1 MTKIPGVGPTG
12 TFLDRILADKREELA
27 SRQRKE
33 PLEVLERRV
42 ADLSSQWSR
51 GDQWS
56 LVRAILEGPRG
67 PHAGGK
73 RIQLI
78 AEVKKAS
85 PSKGRLVSVLEHRAL
100 GRTYTIGGAAGISVV
115 TEEKHFQG
123 SLQFLYDL
131 RVSLD
136 GYYPGGRP
144 SLLRKDFL
152 FDPYHLWEARAYGA
166 DAVLLIAAVL
176 SRDELASLMAQ
187 AGEMEMECLVE
198 VHDER
203 ELQKALEAGAYL
215 IGINNRDLRTFETD
229 LAVTER
235 LRPLIPDDRVVVSE
249 SGIFTRADVERLAA
263 CGIHAVLVG
272 EALIT
277 STDVREKMREFL
289 L

>member
-1 MTKIPGVGPTG
+1 MTD
-12 TFLDRILADKREELA
+12 TFLDRILADKRQE
-27 SRQRKE
+27 
-33 PLEVLERRV
+33 LERRQQKEPVEVLQRRV
-42 ADLSSQWSR
+42 AELSSQWSR

-56 LVRAILEGPRG
+56 LVQAIMEGPRG

-100 GRTYTIGGAAGISVV
+100 GRTYTIFGAAGISVV

-166 DAVLLIAAVL
+166 DAVLLIAAIL

-203 ELQKALEAGAYL
+203 DVQKALEAGAYL
-215 IGINNRDLRTFETD
+215 IGVNNRDLRTFETD

-249 SGIFTRADVERLAA
+249 SGIFTRADVGRLADA
-263 CGIHAVLVG
+263 GVHAVLVG

-277 STDVREKMREFL
+277 APDTLLKMKEL
-289 L
+289 LV

>member
-1 MTKIPGVGPTG
+1 MPGQAAD
-12 TFLDRILADKREELA
+12 TFLDRILADKREELERR
-27 SRQRKE
+27 RQKE
-33 PLEVLERRV
+33 PVEVLQRRV

-51 GDQWS
+51 GEQWS
-56 LVRAILEGPRG
+56 LVKAILEGPRG

-85 PSKGRLVSVLEHRAL
+85 PSRGRLVSVLEHRAL
-100 GRTYTIGGAAGISVV
+100 GRTYVIGGAAGISVV

-144 SLLRKDFL
+144 ALLRKDFL

-166 DAVLLIAAVL
+166 DAVLLIAAIL
-176 SRDELASLMAQ
+176 SREELASLTAQ

-203 ELQKALEAGAYL
+203 DVQKALEAGAYL
-215 IGINNRDLRTFETD
+215 IGINNRDLRSFETD

-249 SGIFTRADVERLAA
+249 SGIFTRADVERLADA
-263 CGIHAVLVG
+263 GVQAILVG

-277 STDVREKMREFL
+277 APDTRVKMQEL
-289 L
+289 LV

>member
-1 MTKIPGVGPTG
+1 MSGQAAGS
-12 TFLDRILADKREELA
+12 FLDRILADKREELERR
-27 SRQRKE
+27 RQKE
-33 PLEVLERRV
+33 PVEVLQRRV

-51 GDQWS
+51 GEQWS
-56 LVRAILEGPRG
+56 LVKAILEGPRG

-85 PSKGRLVSVLEHRAL
+85 PSKGRLVSVLEHHAL
-100 GRTYTIGGAAGISVV
+100 GRTYVIGGAAGISVV

-144 SLLRKDFL
+144 ALLRKDFL

-166 DAVLLIAAVL
+166 DAVLLIAAIL
-176 SRDELASLMAQ
+176 SREELASLMAQ

-203 ELQKALEAGAYL
+203 DVQKALEAGAYL

-249 SGIFTRADVERLAA
+249 SGIFTRADVERLADA
-263 CGIHAVLVG
+263 GVHAVLVG

-277 STDVREKMREFL
+277 APDTRLKMQEL
-289 L
+289 LI

>member
-1 MTKIPGVGPTG
+1 MSGQAAGS
-12 TFLDRILADKREELA
+12 FLDRILADKREELERR
-27 SRQRKE
+27 RQKE
-33 PLEVLERRV
+33 PVEVLQRRV

-51 GDQWS
+51 GEQWS
-56 LVRAILEGPRG
+56 LVKAILEGPRG

-85 PSKGRLVSVLEHRAL
+85 PSKGRLVSVLEHHAL
-100 GRTYTIGGAAGISVV
+100 GRTYVIGGAAGISVV

-144 SLLRKDFL
+144 ALLRKDFL

-166 DAVLLIAAVL
+166 DAVLLIAAIL
-176 SRDELASLMAQ
+176 SREELASLTAQ

-203 ELQKALEAGAYL
+203 DVQKALEAGAYL

-249 SGIFTRADVERLAA
+249 SGIFTRADVERLADA
-263 CGIHAVLVG
+263 GVHAVLVG

-277 STDVREKMREFL
+277 APDTRLKMQEL
-289 L
+289 LI

>member
-1 MTKIPGVGPTG
+1 MPGQAAD
-12 TFLDRILADKREELA
+12 TFLDRILADKREELERR
-27 SRQRKE
+27 RQKE
-33 PLEVLERRV
+33 PVEVLQRRV

-51 GDQWS
+51 GEQWS
-56 LVRAILEGPRG
+56 LVKAILEGPRG

-100 GRTYTIGGAAGISVV
+100 GRTYVIGGAAGISVV

-144 SLLRKDFL
+144 ALLRKDFL
-152 FDPYHLWEARAYGA
+152 FDTYHLWEARAYGA
-166 DAVLLIAAVL
+166 DAVLLIAAIL
-176 SRDELASLMAQ
+176 SRDEMASLMLQ
-187 AGEMEMECLVE
+187 ATEMEMECLVE

-203 ELQKALEAGAYL
+203 DVQKALEAGAYL
-215 IGINNRDLRTFETD
+215 IGVNNRDLRTFETD

-249 SGIFTRADVERLAA
+249 SGIFTRADVERLADA
-263 CGIHAVLVG
+263 GVHAVLVG

-277 STDVREKMREFL
+277 APDTRVKMQEL
-289 L
+289 LGA

>member
-1 MTKIPGVGPTG
+1 VPGQAAD
-12 TFLDRILADKREELA
+12 TFLDRILADKREELERR
-27 SRQRKE
+27 RQKE
-33 PLEVLERRV
+33 PVEVLQRRV

-51 GDQWS
+51 GEQWS
-56 LVRAILEGPRG
+56 LVKAILEGPRG

-144 SLLRKDFL
+144 ALLRKDFL
-152 FDPYHLWEARAYGA
+152 FDTYHLWEARAYGA
-166 DAVLLIAAVL
+166 DAVLLIAAIL

-203 ELQKALEAGAYL
+203 DVQKALEAGAYL
-215 IGINNRDLRTFETD
+215 IGVNNRDLRTFETD

-249 SGIFTRADVERLAA
+249 SGIFTRADVERLADA
-263 CGIHAVLVG
+263 AVHAVLVG

-277 STDVREKMREFL
+277 APDTLLKMKEL
-289 L
+289 LI

>member
-1 MTKIPGVGPTG
+1 MTE
-12 TFLDRILADKREELA
+12 TFLDRILADKRQELER
-27 SRQRKE
+27 RQQKE
-33 PLEVLERRV
+33 PLEVLQRRV
-42 ADLSSQWSR
+42 AELSSQWSR

-56 LVRAILEGPRG
+56 LVQAIMEGPRG

-100 GRTYTIGGAAGISVV
+100 GRTYTIFGAAGISVV

-166 DAVLLIAAVL
+166 DAVLLIAAIL
-176 SRDELASLMAQ
+176 GRDEMASLMAQ

-203 ELQKALEAGAYL
+203 DLQKALEAGAYL
-215 IGINNRDLRTFETD
+215 IGVNNRDLRTFETD

-249 SGIFTRADVERLAA
+249 SGISTRADVERLADA
-263 CGIHAVLVG
+263 GVHAILVG

-277 STDVREKMREFL
+277 AADTRVKMQEL
-289 L
+289 LV

>member
-1 MTKIPGVGPTG
+1 VPGQAAD
-12 TFLDRILADKREELA
+12 TFLDRILADKREELERR
-27 SRQRKE
+27 RQKE
-33 PLEVLERRV
+33 PVEVLQRRV

-56 LVRAILEGPRG
+56 LVKAILEGPRG

-100 GRTYTIGGAAGISVV
+100 GRTYVIGGAAGISVV

-144 SLLRKDFL
+144 ALLRKDFL
-152 FDPYHLWEARAYGA
+152 FDTYHLWEARAYGA
-166 DAVLLIAAVL
+166 DAVLLIAAIL

-203 ELQKALEAGAYL
+203 DVQKALEAGAYL
-215 IGINNRDLRTFETD
+215 IGVNNRDLHTFETD

-249 SGIFTRADVERLAA
+249 SGIFTRADVERLADA
-263 CGIHAVLVG
+263 GVHAVLVG

-277 STDVREKMREFL
+277 APDTRLKMKEL
-289 L
+289 LI

>member
-1 MTKIPGVGPTG
+1 VPGQAAD
-12 TFLDRILADKREELA
+12 TFLDRILADKREELERR
-27 SRQRKE
+27 RQKE
-33 PLEVLERRV
+33 PVEVLQRRV

-56 LVRAILEGPRG
+56 LVKAILEGPRG

-85 PSKGRLVSVLEHRAL
+85 PSKGRLVSVLEHHAL

-144 SLLRKDFL
+144 ALLRKDFL
-152 FDPYHLWEARAYGA
+152 FDSYHLWEARAYGA
-166 DAVLLIAAVL
+166 DAVLLIAAIL

-203 ELQKALEAGAYL
+203 DVQKALEAGAYL
-215 IGINNRDLRTFETD
+215 IGVNNRDLRTFETD

-249 SGIFTRADVERLAA
+249 SGIFTRADVERLADA
-263 CGIHAVLVG
+263 GVHAVLVG

-277 STDVREKMREFL
+277 APDTRLKMKEL
-289 L
+289 LV

>member
-1 MTKIPGVGPTG
+1 MTE
-12 TFLDRILADKREELA
+12 TFLDRILADKREELERRRA
-27 SRQRKE
+27 KE
-33 PLEVLERRV
+33 PEEVLRRRV
-42 ADLSSQWSR
+42 DELSSQWSR
-51 GDQWS
+51 GEQWS
-56 LVRAILEGPRG
+56 LVKAILEGPRG

-85 PSKGRLVSVLEHRAL
+85 PSKGRLVSVLEHRAV
-100 GRTYTIGGAAGISVV
+100 GRTYTIYGAAGISVV

-152 FDPYHLWEARAYGA
+152 FDSYHLWEARAYGA
-166 DAVLLIAAVL
+166 DAILLIAAVL
-176 SRDELASLMAQ
+176 DRDELASLMAQ

-203 ELQKALEAGAYL
+203 DLETALEAGAYL
-215 IGINNRDLRTFETD
+215 IGVNNRDLRTFETD

-249 SGIFTRADVERLAA
+249 SGISTRADVERLADA
-263 CGIHAVLVG
+263 GVHAILVG

-277 STDVREKMREFL
+277 APDTRVKMQEL
-289 L
+289 LV

>member
-1 MTKIPGVGPTG
+1 MAQ

-33 PLEVLERRV
+33 PLDVLERRV

-215 IGINNRDLRTFETD
+215 IGVNNRDLRTFETD

-249 SGIFTRADVERLAA
+249 SGIFTRADVERLADA
-263 CGIHAVLVG
+263 GVHAVLVG

-277 STDVREKMREFL
+277 APDTRVKMGEL
-289 L
+289 LL

>member
-1 MTKIPGVGPTG
+1 MTE
-12 TFLDRILADKREELA
+12 TFLDRILADKREELE
-27 SRQRKE
+27 RRLQKE
-33 PLEVLERRV
+33 PLEVLQRRV
-42 ADLSSQWSR
+42 AELSSQWSR

-56 LVRAILEGPRG
+56 LVQAIMEGPRG

-100 GRTYTIGGAAGISVV
+100 GRTYTIFGAAGISVV

-166 DAVLLIAAVL
+166 DAVLLIAAIL
-176 SRDELASLMAQ
+176 SRDEMASLMAQ

-203 ELQKALEAGAYL
+203 DLQKALEAGAYL
-215 IGINNRDLRTFETD
+215 IGVNNRDLRSFETD

-249 SGIFTRADVERLAA
+249 SGISTRADVERLADA
-263 CGIHAVLVG
+263 GVHAVLVG

-277 STDVREKMREFL
+277 AADTRVKMQEL
-289 L
+289 LV

>member
-1 MTKIPGVGPTG
+1 MPGQAAD
-12 TFLDRILADKREELA
+12 TFLDRILADKREELERR
-27 SRQRKE
+27 RQKE
-33 PLEVLERRV
+33 PVEVLQRRV

-51 GDQWS
+51 GEQWS
-56 LVRAILEGPRG
+56 LVKAILEGPRG

-100 GRTYTIGGAAGISVV
+100 GRTYVIGGATGISVV

-144 SLLRKDFL
+144 ALLRKDFL
-152 FDPYHLWEARAYGA
+152 FDTYHLWEARANGA
-166 DAVLLIAAVL
+166 DAVLLIAAIL
-176 SRDELASLMAQ
+176 SRDEMASLIQQ
-187 AGEMEMECLVE
+187 ATEMEMECLVE

-203 ELQKALEAGAYL
+203 DVQKALEAGAYL
-215 IGINNRDLRTFETD
+215 IGVNNRDLRTFETD

-249 SGIFTRADVERLAA
+249 SGIFTRADVERLADA
-263 CGIHAVLVG
+263 GVHAVLVG

-277 STDVREKMREFL
+277 APDTLLKMKEL
-289 L
+289 LV

>member
-1 MTKIPGVGPTG
+1 MPGQAAD
-12 TFLDRILADKREELA
+12 TFLDRILADKREELERR
-27 SRQRKE
+27 RQKE
-33 PLEVLERRV
+33 PVEVLQRRV

-51 GDQWS
+51 GEQWS
-56 LVRAILEGPRG
+56 LVKAILEGPRG

-85 PSKGRLVSVLEHRAL
+85 PSKGRLVSVLEHQAL
-100 GRTYTIGGAAGISVV
+100 GRTYVIGGAAGISVI

-144 SLLRKDFL
+144 ALLRKDFL
-152 FDPYHLWEARAYGA
+152 FDTYHLWEARAYGA
-166 DAVLLIAAVL
+166 DAVLLIAAIL
-176 SRDELASLMAQ
+176 SRDEMASLMQQ
-187 AGEMEMECLVE
+187 ATEMEMECLVE
-198 VHDER
+198 AHDER
-203 ELQKALEAGAYL
+203 DVQKALEAGAYL
-215 IGINNRDLRTFETD
+215 IGVNNRDLRTFETD

-249 SGIFTRADVERLAA
+249 SGIFTRADVERLADA
-263 CGIHAVLVG
+263 GVHAVLVG

-277 STDVREKMREFL
+277 APDTLLKMKEL
-289 L
+289 LV

>member
-1 MTKIPGVGPTG
+1 MPGQAAG
-12 TFLDRILADKREELA
+12 TFLDRILADKREELERR
-27 SRQRKE
+27 RQKE
-33 PLEVLERRV
+33 PVEVLQRRV

-51 GDQWS
+51 GEQWS
-56 LVRAILEGPRG
+56 LVKAILEGPRG

-100 GRTYTIGGAAGISVV
+100 GRTYVIGGAAGISVV

-144 SLLRKDFL
+144 ALLRKDFL

-166 DAVLLIAAVL
+166 DAVLLIAAII
-176 SRDELASLMAQ
+176 SREEMASLMQQ
-187 AGEMEMECLVE
+187 ATEMEMECLVE

-203 ELQKALEAGAYL
+203 DVQKALEAGGYL

-249 SGIFTRADVERLAA
+249 SGIFTRADVERLADA
-263 CGIHAVLVG
+263 GVQAVLVG

-277 STDVREKMREFL
+277 APDTRLKMKEL
-289 L
+289 LV

>member
-1 MTKIPGVGPTG
+1 MPGQAAD
-12 TFLDRILADKREELA
+12 TFLDRILADKREELERR
-27 SRQRKE
+27 RQKE
-33 PLEVLERRV
+33 PVEVLQRRV

-51 GDQWS
+51 GEQWS

-100 GRTYTIGGAAGISVV
+100 GRTYVIGGAAGISVV

-144 SLLRKDFL
+144 ALLRKDFL
-152 FDPYHLWEARAYGA
+152 FDAYHLWEARAYGA
-166 DAVLLIAAVL
+166 DAVLLIAAIL
-176 SRDELASLMAQ
+176 SRDEMASLMQQ
-187 AGEMEMECLVE
+187 ATEMEMECLVE

-203 ELQKALEAGAYL
+203 DVQKALEAGAYL

-249 SGIFTRADVERLAA
+249 SGIFTRADVERLADA
-263 CGIHAVLVG
+263 GVHAVLVG

-277 STDVREKMREFL
+277 APDTLLKMREL
-289 L
+289 LV

>member
-1 MTKIPGVGPTG
+1 MPGQAAGS
-12 TFLDRILADKREELA
+12 FLDRILADKREELGRR
-27 SRQRKE
+27 RQKE
-33 PLEVLERRV
+33 PVEVLQRRV

-51 GDQWS
+51 GEQWS
-56 LVRAILEGPRG
+56 LVKAVVEGPRG

-115 TEEKHFQG
+115 TEEKHFRG

-144 SLLRKDFL
+144 ALLRKDFL

-166 DAVLLIAAVL
+166 DAVLLIAAIL
-176 SRDELASLMAQ
+176 SREDLASLMAQ

-203 ELQKALEAGAYL
+203 DVQKALEAGAYL

-249 SGIFTRADVERLAA
+249 SGIFTRADVERLADA
-263 CGIHAVLVG
+263 GVHAVLVG

-277 STDVREKMREFL
+277 APDTRVKMQEL
-289 L
+289 LI

>member
-1 MTKIPGVGPTG
+1 
-12 TFLDRILADKREELA
+12 
-27 SRQRKE
+27 
-33 PLEVLERRV
+33 
-42 ADLSSQWSR
+42 
-51 GDQWS
+51 
-56 LVRAILEGPRG
+56 
-67 PHAGGK
+67 
-73 RIQLI
+73 
-78 AEVKKAS
+78 VKKAS

-144 SLLRKDFL
+144 ALLRKDFL
-152 FDPYHLWEARAYGA
+152 FDTYHLWEARAYGA
-166 DAVLLIAAVL
+166 DAVLLIAAIL
-176 SRDELASLMAQ
+176 SRDELAALAAQ
-187 AGEMEMECLVE
+187 AGDMEMECLVE

-203 ELQKALEAGAYL
+203 DVQKALEAGAYL

-249 SGIFTRADVERLAA
+249 SGIFTRADVERLADA
-263 CGIHAVLVG
+263 GVQAVLVG

-277 STDVREKMREFL
+277 APDTRLKMQEL
-289 L
+289 LV

>member
-1 MTKIPGVGPTG
+1 MPEQASE
-12 TFLDRILADKREELA
+12 TFLDRILADKRAE
-27 SRQRKE
+27 
-33 PLEVLERRV
+33 LERRRQKEPVEVLQRRV
-42 ADLSSQWSR
+42 AELSSQWSR
-51 GDQWS
+51 GEQWS
-56 LVRAILEGPRG
+56 LVQAIVEGPRG

-144 SLLRKDFL
+144 ALLRKDFL

-166 DAVLLIAAVL
+166 DAVLLIAAIL
-176 SRDELASLMAQ
+176 SRDELAALAAQ
-187 AGEMEMECLVE
+187 ATEMEMECLVE

-203 ELQKALEAGAYL
+203 DVQKALEAGAYL

-249 SGIFTRADVERLAA
+249 SGIFTRADVERLADA
-263 CGIHAVLVG
+263 GVQAVLVG

-277 STDVREKMREFL
+277 APDTLLKMKEL
-289 L
+289 LI

>member
-1 MTKIPGVGPTG
+1 MPGQTD
-12 TFLDRILADKREELA
+12 TFLDRILADKRQE
-27 SRQRKE
+27 
-33 PLEVLERRV
+33 LERRQQKEPVEVLQRRV
-42 ADLSSQWSR
+42 AELSSQWSR

-56 LVRAILEGPRG
+56 LVQAIMEGPRG

-100 GRTYTIGGAAGISVV
+100 GRTYTIFGAAGISVV

-166 DAVLLIAAVL
+166 DAVLLIAAIL
-176 SRDELASLMAQ
+176 SRDEMASLMAQ

-203 ELQKALEAGAYL
+203 DLQRFLL
-215 IGINNRDLRTFETD
+215 LSTLQL
-229 LAVTER
+229 LA
-235 LRPLIPDDRVVVSE
+235 
-249 SGIFTRADVERLAA
+249 
-263 CGIHAVLVG
+263 LVG
-272 EALIT
+272 QDTVQEGLSHAAVRFSRCTLRSRSPSKSSLASRT
-277 STDVREKMREFL
+277 SIPTTCSPGPMLTATRSLRRTTSHWTSPSTRRM
-289 L
+289 

>member
-1 MTKIPGVGPTG
+1 MPGQAAD
-12 TFLDRILADKREELA
+12 TFLDRILADKREELERR
-27 SRQRKE
+27 RQKE
-33 PLEVLERRV
+33 PVEVLQRRV

-51 GDQWS
+51 GEQWS
-56 LVRAILEGPRG
+56 LVRAILDGPRG

-100 GRTYTIGGAAGISVV
+100 GRTYVIGGAAGISVV

-144 SLLRKDFL
+144 ALLRKDFL
-152 FDPYHLWEARAYGA
+152 FDTYHLWEARAYGA
-166 DAVLLIAAVL
+166 DAVLFIAAIL

-203 ELQKALEAGAYL
+203 DVQKALEAGAYL

-249 SGIFTRADVERLAA
+249 SGIFTRADVERLADA
-263 CGIHAVLVG
+263 GVHAVLVG

-277 STDVREKMREFL
+277 APDTRLKMKEL
-289 L
+289 LV

>member
-1 MTKIPGVGPTG
+1 MTE
-12 TFLDRILADKREELA
+12 TFLDRILADKREELERRRA
-27 SRQRKE
+27 KE
-33 PLEVLERRV
+33 PEEVLRRRV
-42 ADLSSQWSR
+42 DELSSQWSR
-51 GDQWS
+51 GEQWS
-56 LVRAILEGPRG
+56 LVKAILEGPRG

-85 PSKGRLVSVLEHRAL
+85 PSKGRLVSVLEHRAV
-100 GRTYTIGGAAGISVV
+100 GRTYTIYGAAGISVV

-166 DAVLLIAAVL
+166 DAILLIAAVL
-176 SRDELASLMAQ
+176 DRDELASLMAQ

-203 ELQKALEAGAYL
+203 DLETALEAGAYL
-215 IGINNRDLRTFETD
+215 IGVNNRDLRTFETD

-249 SGIFTRADVERLAA
+249 SGISTRADVERLADA
-263 CGIHAVLVG
+263 GVHAILVG

-277 STDVREKMREFL
+277 APDTRVKMQEL
-289 L
+289 LV

>member
-1 MTKIPGVGPTG
+1 MPGQAAG
-12 TFLDRILADKREELA
+12 TFLDRILADKREELGRR
-27 SRQRKE
+27 RQKE
-33 PLEVLERRV
+33 AEEVLRRRV

-51 GDQWS
+51 GEQWS
-56 LVRAILEGPRG
+56 LVKAILEGPRG

-85 PSKGRLVSVLEHRAL
+85 PSRGRLVSVLEHRAL
-100 GRTYTIGGAAGISVV
+100 GRTYVIGGAAGISVV

-144 SLLRKDFL
+144 ALLRKDFL

-166 DAVLLIAAVL
+166 DAVLLIAAIL
-176 SRDELASLMAQ
+176 SRDEMASLGAQ

-203 ELQKALEAGAYL
+203 DVQKALEAGAYL

-249 SGIFTRADVERLAA
+249 SGIFTRADVERLADA
-263 CGIHAVLVG
+263 GVHAVLVG

-277 STDVREKMREFL
+277 APDTRLKMKEL
-289 L
+289 LI

>member
-1 MTKIPGVGPTG
+1 MPGQAAD
-12 TFLDRILADKREELA
+12 TFLDRILADKREELERR
-27 SRQRKE
+27 RQKE
-33 PLEVLERRV
+33 PVEVLQRRV

-51 GDQWS
+51 GEQWS
-56 LVRAILEGPRG
+56 LVKAILEGPRG
-67 PHAGGK
+67 PHPGGK

-144 SLLRKDFL
+144 ALLRKDFL
-152 FDPYHLWEARAYGA
+152 FDTYHLWEARAYGA
-166 DAVLLIAAVL
+166 DAVLLIAAGL
-176 SRDELASLMAQ
+176 RRDELASLMAQ
-187 AGEMEMECLVE
+187 AGEMELECLVE

-203 ELQKALEAGAYL
+203 DVQKALEAGAYL
-215 IGINNRDLRTFETD
+215 IGVNNRDLRTFETD

-249 SGIFTRADVERLAA
+249 SGIFTRADVVRLADA
-263 CGIHAVLVG
+263 GVHAVLVG

-277 STDVREKMREFL
+277 APDTRLKMKEL
-289 L
+289 LL

>member
-1 MTKIPGVGPTG
+1 VPGQASD
-12 TFLDRILADKREELA
+12 TFLDRILADKREELERR
-27 SRQRKE
+27 RQKQ
-33 PLEVLERRV
+33 PVEVLQRRV

-51 GDQWS
+51 GEQWS
-56 LVRAILEGPRG
+56 LVQAILDGPRG

-144 SLLRKDFL
+144 ALLRKDFL

-166 DAVLLIAAVL
+166 DAVLLIAAIL

-203 ELQKALEAGAYL
+203 DVQKALEAGAYL

-249 SGIFTRADVERLAA
+249 SGIFTRADVERLADA
-263 CGIHAVLVG
+263 GVHAVLVG

-277 STDVREKMREFL
+277 APDTLLKMKEL
-289 L
+289 LI

>member
-1 MTKIPGVGPTG
+1 VPGQTD
-12 TFLDRILADKREELA
+12 TFLDRIVADKRDD
-27 SRQRKE
+27 
-33 PLEVLERRV
+33 LERRRAKEPEEV
-42 ADLSSQWSR
+42 LRRRVDELSGQWSR
-51 GDQWS
+51 GEQWS
-56 LVRAILEGPRG
+56 LVKAILEGPRG

-100 GRTYTIGGAAGISVV
+100 GRTYTIYGAAGISVV

-176 SRDELASLMAQ
+176 DRDELASLMAQ

-203 ELQKALEAGAYL
+203 DVEKALEAGAYL
-215 IGINNRDLRTFETD
+215 IGVNNRDLRTFETD

-235 LRPLIPDDRVVVSE
+235 LRPVIPDDRVVVSE
-249 SGIFTRADVERLAA
+249 SGISTRADVERLADA
-263 CGIHAVLVG
+263 GVHAILVG

-277 STDVREKMREFL
+277 APDTRVKMREL
-289 L
+289 LV

>member
-1 MTKIPGVGPTG
+1 MPGQAADS
-12 TFLDRILADKREELA
+12 FLDRILADKREELERR
-27 SRQRKE
+27 RQKE
-33 PLEVLERRV
+33 PVEVLQRRV

-51 GDQWS
+51 GEQWS
-56 LVRAILEGPRG
+56 LVKAILEGPRG

-144 SLLRKDFL
+144 ALLRKDFL
-152 FDPYHLWEARAYGA
+152 FDTYHLWEARAYGA

-176 SRDELASLMAQ
+176 RRDELASLMAQ
-187 AGEMEMECLVE
+187 AGEMELECLVE

-203 ELQKALEAGAYL
+203 DVQKALEAGAYL
-215 IGINNRDLRTFETD
+215 IGVNNRDLHTFETD

-249 SGIFTRADVERLAA
+249 SGIFTRADVERLADA
-263 CGIHAVLVG
+263 GVHAVLVG

-277 STDVREKMREFL
+277 APDTRLKMKEL
-289 L
+289 LV

>member
-1 MTKIPGVGPTG
+1 MPGQAAD
-12 TFLDRILADKREELA
+12 TFLDRILADKREELERR
-27 SRQRKE
+27 RQKE
-33 PLEVLERRV
+33 PVEVLQRRV

-51 GDQWS
+51 GEQWS
-56 LVRAILEGPRG
+56 LVQAIVEGPRG

-100 GRTYTIGGAAGISVV
+100 GRTYVIGGAAGISVV

-144 SLLRKDFL
+144 ALLRKDFL
-152 FDPYHLWEARAYGA
+152 FDTYHLWEARAYGA
-166 DAVLLIAAVL
+166 DAVLLIAAIL
-176 SRDELASLMAQ
+176 SRDEMASLMQQ
-187 AGEMEMECLVE
+187 ATEMEMECLVE

-203 ELQKALEAGAYL
+203 DVQKALEAGAYL

-229 LAVTER
+229 LSVTER

-249 SGIFTRADVERLAA
+249 SGIFARADVERLADA
-263 CGIHAVLVG
+263 GVQAVLVG

-277 STDVREKMREFL
+277 APDTRLKMKEL
-289 L
+289 LI

>member
-1 MTKIPGVGPTG
+1 VPGQTD
-12 TFLDRILADKREELA
+12 TFLDRILADKRQE
-27 SRQRKE
+27 
-33 PLEVLERRV
+33 LERRQQKEPVEVLQRRV
-42 ADLSSQWSR
+42 AELSSQWSR

-56 LVRAILEGPRG
+56 LVQAIMEGPRG

-100 GRTYTIGGAAGISVV
+100 GRTYTIFGAAGISVV

-166 DAVLLIAAVL
+166 DAVLLIAAIL
-176 SRDELASLMAQ
+176 SRDEMASLMAQ

-198 VHDER
+198 VHDEKD
-203 ELQKALEAGAYL
+203 LQKALEAGAYL
-215 IGINNRDLRTFETD
+215 IGVNNRDLRTFETD

-249 SGIFTRADVERLAA
+249 SGISTRADVERLADA
-263 CGIHAVLVG
+263 GVHAILVG

-277 STDVREKMREFL
+277 APDTRVKMQEL
-289 L
+289 LV